1 MKRHVSTVLMC
12 LILLLTCSVTLTG
25 CGSDSP
31 AADSKTAEADKKVET
46 KKNPKEL
53 IVGKWS
59 TDGGSIEFN
68 SKGEAIATESGERSQ
83 FTYKATSEGKN
94 DGMDSIKVSLTD
106 SDKQSSSETITFLD
120 DNTIEIGGTEF
131 KRAGT
136 VNANTNQNTNAESG
150 KGKSVT
156 SANAAIARV
165 IKLLGNGNNKYFF
178 ELDHEDQVIPD
189 GKGNY
194 NANRDNGKVANGI
207 DCYIIRVYTEK
218 KQGDSISQDNIG
230 WYFVSKS
237 TGKVYE
243 MQDPYEQKLKLL
255 N

>member
-1 MKRHVSTVLMC
+1 MKRYVSAGLMC
-12 LILLLTCSVTLTG
+12 LILLLTCFVTLTG

-31 AADSKTAEADKKVET
+31 AADSKTKEAKKTVATEIT
-46 KKNPKEL
+46 PKEL

-68 SKGEAIATESGERSQ
+68 SKGQAIVTEKGEQSQ
-83 FTYKATSEGKN
+83 FTYKVTSEGKN
-94 DGMDSIKVSLTD
+94 GGMDSIKVSLTD
-106 SDKQSSSETITFLD
+106 SDKQSNSETITFLD

-136 VNANTNQNTNAESG
+136 VNANTNTNAESAV
-150 KGKSVT
+150 S
-156 SANAAIARV
+156 SSNEAITIV
-165 IKLLGNGNNKYFF
+165 KKLLGSGNNKYIY

-218 KQGDSISQDNIG
+218 KQGDSIAQDNIG

-243 MQDPYEQKLKLL
+243 MKDPYEQKLKML

>member
-12 LILLLTCSVTLTG
+12 LILLLTCFVTLTG

-68 SKGEAIATESGERSQ
+68 SKGEAIVTESGERSQ

-94 DGMDSIKVSLTD
+94 GGKDSIKVSLTD

-136 VNANTNQNTNAESG
+136 VSTNTNTNAESG

-156 SANAAIARV
+156 TANAAIARV
-165 IKLLGNGNNKYFF
+165 IKLLGNGNNKYSF

-207 DCYIIRVYTEK
+207 DCYIIRVYTEE

-237 TGKVYE
+237 TGEVYE
-243 MQDPYEQKLKLL
+243 MKDPYEQELKML

>member
-1 MKRHVSTVLMC
+1 MKRYVSTVLMC
-12 LILLLTCSVTLTG
+12 LILLLTCFVTLTG

-68 SKGEAIATESGERSQ
+68 SKGEAIVTESGERSQ
-83 FTYKATSEGKN
+83 FTYKVTSEGKN
-94 DGMDSIKVSLTD
+94 GGKDSIKVSLTD
-106 SDKQSSSETITFLD
+106 SDKQSSSETIIFQD
-120 DNTIEIGGTEF
+120 DNMIEIGDTKF

-136 VNANTNQNTNAESG
+136 ANANTNKNTNAEAG
-150 KGKSVT
+150 KGKSV
-156 SANAAIARV
+156 SSSNEAITIV
-165 IKLLGNGNNKYFF
+165 KKLLGSENNKYIY

-194 NANRDNGKVANGI
+194 NANRDNGRVSNGI

-243 MQDPYEQKLKLL
+243 MKDPYEQKLKML

>member
-1 MKRHVSTVLMC
+1 MKRHVSAGLMC
-12 LILLLTCSVTLTG
+12 LILLLTCFVTLTG
-25 CGSDSP
+25 CGSDSLE
-31 AADSKTAEADKKVET
+31 ADSKTAEADKKVET

-59 TDGGSIEFN
+59 TDEGSIEFN
-68 SKGEAIATESGERSQ
+68 SKGEAIVTESGERSQ
-83 FTYKATSEGKN
+83 FTYQATSEGKN
-94 DGMDSIKVSLTD
+94 GGKDSIKVSLTD
-106 SDKQSSSETITFLD
+106 RDKQSSSETITFLD

-136 VNANTNQNTNAESG
+136 VSTNTNTNAESG

-156 SANAAIARV
+156 TANAAIARV

-207 DCYIIRVYTEK
+207 DCYIIRVYTEE

-237 TGKVYE
+237 TGEVYE
-243 MQDPYEQKLKLL
+243 MKDPYEQELKML